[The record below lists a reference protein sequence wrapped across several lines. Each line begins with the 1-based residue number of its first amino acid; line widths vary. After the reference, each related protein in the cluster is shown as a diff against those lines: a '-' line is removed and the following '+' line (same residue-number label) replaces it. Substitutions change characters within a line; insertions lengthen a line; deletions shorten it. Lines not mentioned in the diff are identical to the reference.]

1 MAAYVELN
9 RVSYRYP
16 GAARI
21 LKEIDLTIPAGESTA
36 VFGASGS
43 GKSTLTYLLN
53 GLIPHFFGGLL
64 EGTVVVAGNST
75 RNKMVS
81 ELFSHV
87 GLVLQNTDAQ
97 LFNATVEDDIA
108 FGLESLGYPAADI
121 RKRTCRISEALGIP
135 HLLHRSP
142 ETLSGGEKR
151 LAAIATV
158 LCLDPALL
166 VLDEPFAG
174 LDHKGTRILRDLL
187 RQIQRHGK
195 NLILIEHRTKSFF
208 TEADR
213 CIVIDQGA
221 VSFDGKPAEAS
232 DVLWDLHLMPHY
244 PERMARMRS
253 RSEESVLVV
262 KDLSCR
268 IEGRDVLSDIS
279 LSLTRGEAVA
289 IVGENG
295 AGKTTLIKHF
305 NGLYQPTTG
314 EVSFK
319 GRCIRSLH
327 PSARAAAVGVCL
339 QNPNDQFFEADV
351 RKEILAGPK
360 RLGQVDWKWFEQI
373 CDTLSLHLLLD
384 RSPYRL
390 SEGEKR
396 RVALASILIMRPDVL
411 VLDEP
416 TAGQDGRF
424 KETLAHMCASI
435 SEMGTAVVVVTH
447 DLDFARTTTD
457 RWVVMHAGRI
467 AADGTPEKM
476 CEKLLSILEDTTERP
491 LGSVADC
498 L

>member
-1 MAAYVELN
+1 
-9 RVSYRYP
+9 
-16 GAARI
+16 
-21 LKEIDLTIPAGESTA
+21 
-36 VFGASGS
+36 
-43 GKSTLTYLLN
+43 
-53 GLIPHFFGGLL
+53 
-64 EGTVVVAGNST
+64 
-75 RNKMVS
+75 
-81 ELFSHV
+81 
-87 GLVLQNTDAQ
+87 
-97 LFNATVEDDIA
+97 
-108 FGLESLGYPAADI
+108 
-121 RKRTCRISEALGIP
+121 
-135 HLLHRSP
+135 
-142 ETLSGGEKR
+142 
-151 LAAIATV
+151 
-158 LCLDPALL
+158 
-166 VLDEPFAG
+166 
-174 LDHKGTRILRDLL
+174 
-187 RQIQRHGK
+187 
-195 NLILIEHRTKSFF
+195 
-208 TEADR
+208 
-213 CIVIDQGA
+213 
-221 VSFDGKPAEAS
+221 
-232 DVLWDLHLMPHY
+232 MPHY

>member
-16 GAARI
+16 GATRT

-43 GKSTLTYLLN
+43 GKSTLAYLFN

-64 EGTVVVAGNST
+64 EGTVVVAGNPT
-75 RNKMVS
+75 RNTMVS

-97 LFNATVEDDIA
+97 LFNATVADDIA
-108 FGLESLGYPAADI
+108 FGLESLGYPAIDI
-121 RKRTCRISEALGIP
+121 RKRTHRISDALGIT

-174 LDHKGTRILRDLL
+174 LDHRGTRIVSDLL

-195 NLILIEHRTKSFF
+195 NLILIEHRTKPFF

-213 CIVIDQGA
+213 CIIIDQGA

-232 DVLWDLHLMPHY
+232 GVLLDSHLMPRY
-244 PERMARMRS
+244 PERRIRTRS
-253 RSEESVLVV
+253 RSDEPVLVI

-327 PSARAAAVGVCL
+327 PSARAVAVGVCF

-351 RKEILAGPK
+351 RKEVLAGPK
-360 RLGQVDWKWFEQI
+360 RLGKYDRKWFEQI
-373 CDTLSLHLLLD
+373 CDTLCLHRLLD

-396 RVALASILIMRPDVL
+396 RVALASILVMRPEVL

-424 KETLAHMCASI
+424 KEILVHICGSI
-435 SEMGTAVVVVTH
+435 SAMGTAMVVVTH
-447 DLDFARTTTD
+447 DLDFARASAD

-467 AADGTPEKM
+467 AGDGAPEEM
-476 CEKLLSILEDTTERP
+476 REKHLSILDNATDRP
-491 LGSVADC
+491 PRSVAGC
-498 L
+498 V